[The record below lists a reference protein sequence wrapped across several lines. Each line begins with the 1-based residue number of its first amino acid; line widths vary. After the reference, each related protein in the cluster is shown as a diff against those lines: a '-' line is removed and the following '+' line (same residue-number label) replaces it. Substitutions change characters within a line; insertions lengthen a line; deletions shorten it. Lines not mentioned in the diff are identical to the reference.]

1 MTVLY
6 EHLFAPYREQ
16 AQNSDAARIDWLRRD
31 RWVALPQAEM
41 ALSHLEELAGYPA
54 RGRMPCL
61 LLFGSTGMGKSEI
74 LRRFSELH
82 ASTYDKRAGLT
93 TMPIV
98 FVQMPPQPTEEEFYA
113 ELLRAMNFSEFDQL
127 SLRSLRTLARRTL
140 SEFGT
145 KVLVLDEIDKMLAG
159 TARQQRI
166 FLNTIRFL
174 TNDLHIPIVCA
185 GTEDARIAVLTD
197 PNLADRFEAFE
208 LRPWRN
214 DHALRQLMASFAGL
228 LPLRRPSLLDT
239 SEVRQRVIALTAGV
253 TGRIF
258 RLMEAVAIA
267 SIRNGREMIDAD
279 SFDDKELLLPLV
291 SMQII
296 AGNDRAM
303 RRGAA

>member
-6 EHLFAPYREQ
+6 EHLFPAYREQ
-16 AQNSDAARIDWLRRD
+16 AENSDAARIDWLRRD

-41 ALSHLEELAGYPA
+41 ALSRLEDLVSYPP

-74 LRRFSELH
+74 LRRFAEMH

-98 FVQMPPQPTEEEFYA
+98 VVQMPPQPTEEEFYT
-113 ELLRAMNFSEFDQL
+113 ELLLAMNYSEFDHI
-127 SLRSLRTLARRTL
+127 SLRSLRGLARRTL
-140 SEFGT
+140 GEFGA

-159 TARQQRI
+159 SPRQQRI

-174 TNDLHIPIVCA
+174 TNDLRIPIVCA
-185 GTEDARIAVLTD
+185 GTEDARIAMLTD
-197 PNLADRFEAFE
+197 PNLADRFGAFE
-208 LRPWRN
+208 LQSWRN
-214 DHALRQLMASFAGL
+214 DLALRQLMASFAGL
-228 LPLRRPSLLDT
+228 LPLRRPSELDT
-239 SEVRQRVIALTAGV
+239 NDVRQRVIALTAGV

-267 SIRNGREMIDAD
+267 AIRSGREMIDAE
-279 SFDDKELLLPLV
+279 SFDDDELLLPLV
-291 SMQII
+291 SMQVI
-296 AGNDRAM
+296 AGSNRAM
-303 RRGAA
+303 RRHAA